1 MACLKV
7 RTYLMLQK
15 IGSKTEK
22 LYLKKFAFSRN
33 KAYLR
38 QTCRLE
44 SVLQQE
50 IIRAQQ
56 TTEDA
61 KNSLLFA
68 GKQLNLKKYCFV
80 KNLKLVDA
88 ITNIKREAIEKCSIF
103 HFSFSRSKY
112 FHLLIVPI
120 QGFRTLIG

>member
-7 RTYLMLQK
+7 KTYLMLKK

-22 LYLKKFAFSRN
+22 LYLEKFAFSRN
-33 KAYLR
+33 KGYLR

-68 GKQLNLKKYCFV
+68 GK
-80 KNLKLVDA
+80 
-88 ITNIKREAIEKCSIF
+88 
-103 HFSFSRSKY
+103 
-112 FHLLIVPI
+112 
-120 QGFRTLIG
+120 